1 MGKPSGE
8 DQQLQAA
15 QASLANQMSA
25 TGSQSAQEGSTLF
38 NLGLP
43 GLQKSES
50 YYGKLASGDPNALAR
65 ANAPAIQQIT
75 GQSNKQLSDIMQNA
89 PRGGARDLAISE
101 ADLSKG
107 AQISGLTTGSYTSAF
122 PSLASLGGQN
132 VGQGNQATSTGIQ
145 GMNAAANQYGNILQL
160 QNAAKAT
167 GLGAMSGG
175 LGDIAMFAAM

>member
-1 MGKPSGE
+1 MGKSSESPITGGSWLVWRTKWRLVE
-8 DQQLQAA
+8 LRLLKRVLN
-15 QASLANQMSA
+15 SL
-25 TGSQSAQEGSTLF
+25 TLPM
-38 NLGLP
+38 P
-43 GLQKSES
+43 GLNLAAAH
-50 YYGKLASGDPNALAR
+50 YAKLAGGDPDALAR
-65 ANAPAIQQIT
+65 ENAPAIQQIT
-75 GQSNKQLSDIMQNA
+75 GQSNEQLSNIMQNS

-101 ADLSKG
+101 ADVAKG
-107 AQISGLTTGSYTSAF
+107 AKISDLTTRSYTSAF

-145 GMNAAANQYGNILQL
+145 GMNAAANQYGNIQQL